1 VVVIGGGVI
10 GNSVAYH
17 LAQHA
22 GWGSDVVVL
31 ERDQLTSGTTWHAA
45 GLMVTFG
52 SLSETA
58 TEIRKYSKELY
69 STLEAETG
77 QSTGFMPVG
86 FIELATSADRLEEY
100 RRVSAFN
107 RRCGIDVQEIS
118 PSEVQS
124 LFPLCNVDD
133 VEAGFYV
140 PTDGRVNPVDCTM
153 ALSKGARQK
162 GVRIYEGIT
171 VTDVQREDGK
181 VSGVTVRN
189 AEGEASTISAEIVV
203 NCAGMWA
210 RQLGEMSGVSVP
222 NQAAEHYYLL
232 TEPMDDVDPSWPVV
246 EDPSSYTYIRPEG
259 GGLMVGMFE
268 GEGAPWSV
276 GGVPADSSFLS
287 LDADWERMAPYLEQA
302 MARVPRTLEVGAKQL
317 FCGPESFTPDLAPIV
332 GEAPELR
339 NYFVA
344 AGLNSI
350 GILSGPGI
358 GRLLAEWIVGGTP
371 HPCDDVTGMHIDRLH
386 RFMGNPEFRAARVAE
401 SLGNVYKCHYPTKS
415 VQSARGAR
423 RSPLHDRLLS
433 AGGQFKDVSG
443 WESPDWCVVRGCF
456 LRDFETLRRW

>member
-1 VVVIGGGVI
+1 MCKTPCARSVRLVVAEHGGTQCSPFSRTALLLLCTTPHCARDADVPRIFPAEFESPRMAAASIPSHARVVVIGGGII

-69 STLEAETG
+69 STLEGETG

-86 FIELATSADRLEEY
+86 FIELATSTDRLEEY

-107 RRCGIDVQEIS
+107 RRCGVDVQEIS

-124 LFPLCNVDD
+124 LFPLCHVED

-171 VTDVQREDGK
+171 VTDVQRQDGK
-181 VSGVTVRN
+181 VSGVAVRN
-189 AEGEASTISAEIVV
+189 AEGEMSTISAE
-203 NCAGMWA
+203 
-210 RQLGEMSGVSVP
+210 VS
-222 NQAAEHYYLL
+222 LL
-232 TEPMDDVDPSWPVV
+232 LCR
-246 EDPSSYTYIRPEG
+246 YI
-259 GGLMVGMFE
+259 
-268 GEGAPWSV
+268 S
-276 GGVPADSSFLS
+276 
-287 LDADWERMAPYLEQA
+287 
-302 MARVPRTLEVGAKQL
+302 
-317 FCGPESFTPDLAPIV
+317 CESFSQ
-332 GEAPELR
+332 
-339 NYFVA
+339 FV
-344 AGLNSI
+344 
-350 GILSGPGI
+350 
-358 GRLLAEWIVGGTP
+358 
-371 HPCDDVTGMHIDRLH
+371 
-386 RFMGNPEFRAARVAE
+386 F
-401 SLGNVYKCHYPTKS
+401 
-415 VQSARGAR
+415 
-423 RSPLHDRLLS
+423 
-433 AGGQFKDVSG
+433 
-443 WESPDWCVVRGCF
+443 
-456 LRDFETLRRW
+456 